1 MIAHLQPTIYELR
14 IFEDGGKYPHDS
26 PNAVAMIAVR
36 DHGKTAEV
44 RMAIT
49 KRRMRPFETRKLIFN
64 ALRTEGFAR
73 CIWDRGG
80 DTKPEVIEL

>member
-14 IFEDGGKYPHDS
+14 IFEDGGQYPHDS
-26 PNAVAMIAVR
+26 PIAVAMVAVR

-44 RMAIT
+44 RMAMT
-49 KRRMRPFETRKLIFN
+49 KRRMRPFETRRLVFD
-64 ALRTEGFAR
+64 ALRAHGFCR

-80 DTKPEVIEL
+80 DTEPELIEL